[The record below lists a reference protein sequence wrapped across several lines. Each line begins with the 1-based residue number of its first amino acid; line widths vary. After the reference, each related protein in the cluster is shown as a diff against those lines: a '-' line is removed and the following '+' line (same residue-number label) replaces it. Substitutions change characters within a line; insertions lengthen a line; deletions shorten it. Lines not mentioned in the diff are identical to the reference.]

1 MVPIKNPCWLGR
13 NEEKGRVEEKRR
25 EKRTNRGRSD
35 EGQRE
40 ETRRAKG
47 KKREREGEREREREG
62 ERGREERERRR
73 EWFDSGSPLPVGERE
88 KVKESASRA
97 KRVDSLS
104 SLFYK
109 TRFLLEL
116 HPFASRIRACRDSRA
131 SPCTLVSSADSI

>member
-1 MVPIKNPCWLGR
+1 MADLTKDKERRRDEQKVKS
-13 NEEKGRVEEKRR
+13 EK
-25 EKRTNRGRSD
+25 
-35 EGQRE
+35 
-40 ETRRAKG
+40 
-47 KKREREGEREREREG
+47 ERERERGG